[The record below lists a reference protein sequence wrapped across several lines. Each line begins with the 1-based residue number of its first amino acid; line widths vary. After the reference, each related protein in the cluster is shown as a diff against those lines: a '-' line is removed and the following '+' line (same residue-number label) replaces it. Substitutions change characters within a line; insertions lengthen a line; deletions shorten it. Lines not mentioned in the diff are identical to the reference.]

1 MDYETASSFLMNQGL
16 ASEPDPNAFLVRL
29 SQGKPP
35 VPGQV
40 TALLLSLKVVFEEL
54 KGAKSLD
61 RQLIYALYLLA
72 LESRQQFEAK
82 RKAGVVW
89 PPLLDEDLTRIAT
102 TVKSILADDWQGL

>member
-1 MDYETASSFLMNQGL
+1 MDYETASNFLIRQGL
-16 ASEPDPNAFLVRL
+16 ASEDDPNAFLVRL

-40 TALLLSLKVVFEEL
+40 TSLLLSVKVVFEGL
-54 KGAKSLD
+54 KGAETLD

-72 LESRQQFEAK
+72 SESRQQFETQ
-82 RKAGVVW
+82 RRLGVVW